1 MGQFTIVLPNNLH
14 GNVRW
19 GTIRKKQLF
28 LEFFNRKKSGNEV
41 KKGYII
47 KIESAFKEQKEY
59 RLLKDKEGNW
69 ASEDDGGFEV
79 TPDDLI
85 SVEIKKAI
93 DNYESQSK

>member
-19 GTIRKKQLF
+19 GTIRKKHSF

-47 KIESAFKEQKEY
+47 KIETAFKEQKEY

-69 ASEDDGGFEV
+69 ASEDDGGFQV
-79 TPDDLI
+79 TPNDPI
-85 SVEIKKAI
+85 TGEIKKAI
-93 DNYESQSK
+93 DDYENQK